1 MTRRELNRIRLKAL
15 ARNVANGN
23 ASGFGF
29 KKIGRGFK
37 KVGRGVKKGAKG
49 AYRGVKVVGKV
60 TAYAMKRLAKIAA
73 RPIIKI
79 VNKLANRRA
88 KYVAYKRS
96 GSTTT
101 TLADRKAGGQYALS
115 KVKKAGPF
123 GVLAVKILKFTGGVT
138 SGGDLCGDVN
148 VDLRRLPRMTPEEV
162 SMCGMTGV
170 EIASAALKIVTQVKK
185 IMGGLN
191 KPGEAPANP
200 ASASSE
206 STSTESTET
215 TSSSD
220 ENASTDS
227 NSENASTDSNSE
239 VTSDAATDNSESSK
253 STDSSD
259 STETN
264 SEESTAE

>member
-1 MTRRELNRIRLKAL
+1 MTRRELDRIRLKAL

-49 AYRGVKVVGKV
+49 AYKGVKVVGKV

-148 VDLRRLPRMTPEEV
+148 VDLRKLPRMTPEEV

-200 ASASSE
+200 V
-206 STSTESTET
+206 STSTESTEA
-215 TSSSD
+215 SSSTD

-227 NSENASTDSNSE
+227 SSSTDENASTDSNSE
-239 VTSDAATDNSESSK
+239 VTSDAATDNSESSE